1 VKFFDTLLG
10 RTSPAKPDL
19 ERLFRLPVAALSRD
33 AALGLRPSGNAGVCF
48 KAMAGRPFAEARLEI
63 EQLLALSDAPAGGAG
78 TGSGAG
84 AGSGADGIATP
95 ATAHVQQQTDQFGY
109 CWIIVQSPDFET
121 LVNRVHVVN
130 STLEEQG
137 YGPVLL
143 CSVFAFVPVPAGER
157 SDGPGEISS
166 VELSSIGVGGVGQPG
181 GGWSAGPVA
190 YFVYLYKQGTFYPF
204 VPQGRERRDLE
215 AEALLANT
223 AGEDLVIEKDKERW
237 FPIWDLPVD

>member
-10 RTSPAKPDL
+10 RTNPAKPDL
-19 ERLFRLPVAALSRD
+19 ERLFRLPVAALTLD

-48 KAMAGRPFAEARLEI
+48 KAMSGRPFAETRLEI
-63 EQLLALSDAPAGGAG
+63 EQLLQLSDAPA
-78 TGSGAG
+78 
-84 AGSGADGIATP
+84 DP
-95 ATAHVQQQTDQFGY
+95 APAPAPARIQEQTDQYGY
-109 CWIIVQSPDFET
+109 CWIVVQSPDFET

-143 CSVFAFVPVPAGER
+143 CSVFAWVPVPAGER

-166 VELSSIGVGGVGQPG
+166 AQLASIGVGGPGQPG
-181 GGWSAGPVA
+181 GGWSSGPVA

-204 VPQGRERRDLE
+204 VPLGRERRDLG
-215 AEALLANT
+215 AEALLAQT
-223 AGEDLVIEKDKERW
+223 AGEDLVLEKDKERW
-237 FPIWDLPVD
+237 FPIWDVPVR

>member
-19 ERLFRLPVAALSRD
+19 ERLFRLPVAALTLD

-48 KAMAGRPFAEARLEI
+48 KAMAGRPFAETRLEI
-63 EQLLALSDAPAGGAG
+63 EQLLQLSDAPASSA
-78 TGSGAG
+78 
-84 AGSGADGIATP
+84 P
-95 ATAHVQQQTDQFGY
+95 APVGNSAPASAHIQQQTDQYGY
-109 CWIIVQSPDFET
+109 CWIIVQSPDFEM

-143 CSVFAFVPVPAGER
+143 CSVFAFVPVAAGER

-166 VELSSIGVGGVGQPG
+166 AELASIGVGGAGQPG

-237 FPIWDLPVD
+237 FPIWDVPVH